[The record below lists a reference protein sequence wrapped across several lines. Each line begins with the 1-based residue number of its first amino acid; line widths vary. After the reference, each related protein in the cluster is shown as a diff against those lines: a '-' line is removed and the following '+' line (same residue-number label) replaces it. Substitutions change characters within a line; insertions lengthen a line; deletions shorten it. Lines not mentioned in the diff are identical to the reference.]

1 MRISIRIKVLILCL
15 NLRIFLIIVYDFSR
29 KMSFGVR
36 DICEDTKMAR
46 EYALLGNYETAL
58 VYYQG
63 AVQQIHRLLTTITD
77 SIRKERWQQASNF

>member
-1 MRISIRIKVLILCL
+1 
-15 NLRIFLIIVYDFSR
+15 
-29 KMSFGVR
+29 MSFGVR

-77 SIRKERWQQASNF
+77 SIRKERWQQVFYYFIVSIWHMFVIFNFKSLHVFTSFILFV

>member
-1 MRISIRIKVLILCL
+1 
-15 NLRIFLIIVYDFSR
+15 
-29 KMSFGVR
+29 MSFGVR

-77 SIRKERWQQASNF
+77 SIRKERWQQVFYYFIVSIWHMYCDFQF

>member
-1 MRISIRIKVLILCL
+1 
-15 NLRIFLIIVYDFSR
+15 
-29 KMSFGVR
+29 MSFGVR

-77 SIRKERWQQASNF
+77 SIRKERWQQVRCYLNWKFVIAMYFLVYCIFPFYLKKI